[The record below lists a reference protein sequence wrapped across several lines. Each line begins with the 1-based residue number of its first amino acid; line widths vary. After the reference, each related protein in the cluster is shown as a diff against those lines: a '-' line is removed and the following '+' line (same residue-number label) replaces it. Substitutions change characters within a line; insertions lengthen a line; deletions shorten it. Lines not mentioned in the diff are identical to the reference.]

1 MRAVWLPLVE
11 DERKRLPVDT
21 APVQGAPAIAEGGA
35 RGPSLMTS
43 LGLMEGEVLTY
54 LEEHGATMLRE
65 LIRKLGRSTAMV
77 MMGVG
82 ALIREGLVEGSQQD
96 VNVMVSLR

>member
-11 DERKRLPVDT
+11 DERRRLPDNA
-21 APVQGAPAIAEGGA
+21 APVHGVPAIAEGGA
-35 RGPSLMTS
+35 GGPSLMTS
-43 LGLMEGEVLTY
+43 WGLVEGEVLTY
-54 LEEHGATMLRE
+54 LEEHGATILRE

-82 ALIREGLVEGSQQD
+82 ALVREGLVEGRQQD